1 MGGSGAGSRI
11 RTRDPEIT
19 NHVLYQL
26 SYTGAGDGFYQIGRT
41 CPCPDLHFSI
51 LIPENQLN
59 LSDNFENWLASVDSF
74 ACAGFLRP
82 RNSVSRRLDSN
93 VVPAN

>member
-1 MGGSGAGSRI
+1 MGGNGAGSRI

-59 LSDNFENWLASVDSF
+59 LSDNFKSWVAAVDSF
-74 ACAGFLRP
+74 ACAEAQRP
-82 RNSVSRRLDSN
+82 RNSVSRHLDSN
-93 VVPAN
+93 VIPAN

>member
-1 MGGSGAGSRI
+1 MGGNGAGSRI

-51 LIPENQLN
+51 LIPKNQLN
-59 LSDNFENWLASVDSF
+59 LSDNFENWLTSVDSF
-74 ACAGFLRP
+74 ACAGFLRR
-82 RNSVSRRLDSN
+82 RNYVSRHLDSN
-93 VVPAN
+93 VIPVN